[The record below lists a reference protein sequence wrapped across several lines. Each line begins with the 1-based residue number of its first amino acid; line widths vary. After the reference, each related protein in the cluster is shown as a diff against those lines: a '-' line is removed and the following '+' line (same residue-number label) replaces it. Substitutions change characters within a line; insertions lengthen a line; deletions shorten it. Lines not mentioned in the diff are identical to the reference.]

1 MKKLACFILFCLIVF
16 SAYGS
21 QKKWKGKIYEEQGV
35 TIIENEGPG
44 LWEKK
49 PSKLINFEE
58 DLIIGEE
65 AGKDYLLFREELDV
79 AVDSAGNI
87 YILDIGN
94 HRVLKFNG
102 KGGFIWETG
111 RSGQGP
117 GEFQSRPYQNYYSI
131 HLTPSEDIAVRDD
144 RSIHLFDKNS
154 DYQKTLKIDRYIWDF
169 DFFPDGNLLISLAL
183 MSKIGNSAAFYSSD
197 GTFES
202 AFPDEYIYETIKSR
216 MGIVCG
222 ARYIVHSDKVYVS
235 LPGPYEIREYD
246 FEGKLLRKIRRDLK
260 LESPFI
266 KSLEEGRKWQTS
278 DVSGPCFVSPDGKIA
293 NFVTLVEEKEKVK
306 RIIRGVETTWT
317 PLEFHKSLD
326 IFSEK
331 GQFLGS
337 YVLEERELRFID
349 ERDFFYFSV
358 KDPYP
363 RVIRARLK

>member
-1 MKKLACFILFCLIVF
+1 MKKLACFILICSIAF

-44 LWEKK
+44 LWEKT
-49 PSKLINFEE
+49 PSKPIYFEE
-58 DLIIGEE
+58 DLSIGEE
-65 AGKDYLLFREELDV
+65 TGKDYLMFRNALDV
-79 AVDSAGNI
+79 AVDSTGNI

-94 HRVLKFNG
+94 HRVVKFNE
-102 KGGFIWETG
+102 KGEFIWETG

-131 HLTPSEDIAVRDD
+131 HLTPSKDIAVRDD
-144 RSIHLFDKNS
+144 RRVHFFNKNS
-154 DYQKTLKIDRYIWDF
+154 DYQKTLKIERDIWDF
-169 DFFPDGNLLISLAL
+169 DFFPDGKILLSLAL
-183 MSKIGNSAAFYSSD
+183 INKIGNSAAFYSSD
-197 GTFES
+197 GKFES
-202 AFPDEYIYETIKSR
+202 FFPDEYIYETIKSR

-235 LPGPYEIREYD
+235 LPGPYEIREYN

-266 KSLEEGRKWQTS
+266 KSLEEGRRWQTS
-278 DVSGPCFVSPDGKIA
+278 DVSGPCYVSPDGKIV

-306 RIIRGVETTWT
+306 RNIRGEERTWT

-326 IFSEK
+326 FFNDE

-337 YVLEERELRFID
+337 YVLKDRELRFID
-349 ERDFFYFSV
+349 DRDFFYFSI

-363 RVIRARLK
+363 CVVRARLK